1 MKVPVPVN
9 RSRIWT
15 SASDRV
21 VPKSAC
27 SFYYVY
33 GLLHSPQYRS
43 RFAADLKK
51 MLPRIPA
58 ATYREQFDAFTH
70 AGRRLSD
77 LHLGYET
84 AKPYPLA
91 ETVTETVTGTLD
103 QSDRDT
109 LRVNKMRFKS
119 KTDHSALIYNSHIT
133 LSGIPDD
140 AHRYRL
146 GSRSALEWI
155 IERYQ
160 IKTDSNGSGIVN
172 DPNTWCEEHNDPR
185 YIIDLIKRIVTVS
198 ITTMSIVEALPE
210 LNPQPMQAS
219 V

>member
-9 RSRIWT
+9 GSRIWT

-70 AGRRLSD
+70 AGRSLSD

-91 ETVTETVTGTLD
+91 ETVTGTLD
-103 QSDRDT
+103 QNDRDT
-109 LRVNKMRFKS
+109 LRVNKMQFKS
-119 KTDHSALIYNSHIT
+119 KTDHSA
-133 LSGIPDD
+133 
-140 AHRYRL
+140 AMRL
-146 GSRSALEWI
+146 PQLGCHTQGRQWGGSS
-155 IERYQ
+155 
-160 IKTDSNGSGIVN
+160 
-172 DPNTWCEEHNDPR
+172 
-185 YIIDLIKRIVTVS
+185 
-198 ITTMSIVEALPE
+198 
-210 LNPQPMQAS
+210 
-219 V
+219 